1 MSRSW
6 VVPDRPLV
14 STMDGGLLLAIAAV
28 GLMTLSALLA
38 ALAPIALSITVV
50 FAFAGPH
57 NWIEAR
63 YVLARLPARWGK
75 LRSFFLVAAGGMLGL
90 TLAFAAL
97 TAWLRRVETD
107 ADSAALA
114 MALWDSSLIAWVL
127 WLIVLRS
134 RRKPRRDWSGAIP
147 IGCLAMAGAW
157 LVPGLFGL
165 VLVYG
170 HPLMALAILDREL
183 TRSRPGWRRGYHA
196 GLAILPV
203 LLVLIWWQLAGA
215 PALPGVDALS
225 IRIRQHAGADVLR
238 GVSSHALVATHTFL
252 ETIHYGVWL
261 VAIPMIG
268 LKSAPWKLTAIPMAR
283 ARGPGRRA
291 VAVLLA
297 IGAIAVLVLWVGFLL
312 DYPTTRD
319 LYFTMA
325 LLHVLAEVPLLL
337 HAV

>member
-6 VVPDRPLV
+6 AVPDRPAV
-14 STMDGGLLLAIAAV
+14 STTDEGFLFAIAAV
-28 GLMTLSALLA
+28 GMATISALLA
-38 ALAPIALSITVV
+38 ALAPIALSIAVV

-75 LRSFFLVAAGGMLGL
+75 LRSFFLVAAVGMLGL
-90 TLAFAAL
+90 TLAFATL

-127 WLIVLRS
+127 WLILLRS

-147 IGCLAMAGAW
+147 IGCLAIAGAW

-183 TRSRPGWRRGYHA
+183 ARSRPGWRRGYHA
-196 GLAILPV
+196 GLALLPV

-215 PALPGVDALS
+215 PALPGDDALS

-238 GVSSHALVATHTFL
+238 GVPGHAMVATHTFL

-268 LKSAPWKLTAIPMAR
+268 LKSAPWKLDAIPMAR
-283 ARGPGRRA
+283 SRGAGRMA
-291 VAVLLA
+291 VAGLLA
-297 IGAIAVLVLWVGFLL
+297 MGAIAVLVLWGGFLL